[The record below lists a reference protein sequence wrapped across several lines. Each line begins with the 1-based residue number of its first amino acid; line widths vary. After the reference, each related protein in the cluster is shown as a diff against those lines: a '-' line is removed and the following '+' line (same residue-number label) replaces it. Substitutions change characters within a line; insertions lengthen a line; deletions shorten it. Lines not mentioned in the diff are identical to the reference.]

1 MEQVVRIQKCNADG
15 TAQVMHIR
23 QSACSGDCHKCS
35 GCGAVQQKMLLT
47 AKNPI
52 GAQPG
57 QMVTLRTETGPVL
70 AAAAVLYMLP
80 LVLFFLGYIV
90 MSSINGGLGGCLGFL
105 LGLIFAWIYDR
116 RVMQKKRTVYIITG
130 FADTGSAFSDKGD
143 NDLD

>member
-1 MEQVVRIQKCNADG
+1 MEQVVRVQKCNADG

-47 AKNPI
+47 AQNPI

-57 QMVTLRTETGPVL
+57 QVVTLRTETGPVL

-80 LVLFFLGYIV
+80 LMLFFVGYIA
-90 MSSINGGLGGCLGFL
+90 MSSVNGVLGGCLGFIF
-105 LGLIFAWIYDR
+105 GLVFAWVYDR
-116 RVMQKKRTVYIITG
+116 WVMQKKKTVYTITG
-130 FADTGSAFSDKGD
+130 FADNGFAFSDEGD